1 MRDYLSA
8 VRGLTVRGCAFL
20 AAGGASVVAAVVIG
34 EQDLIAVA
42 LLLAGL
48 PLLAAAAVA
57 RTRYRLACTRRL
69 EPGRVTAGDTV
80 SVRIRLDNVSRL
92 RSSVLRVEDVTPH
105 LGHRARFV
113 VDRIEPGGS
122 RDLSYSMR
130 AEARGRYQ
138 VGPLT
143 IRLTDPFGLCELERS
158 FRSKDD
164 LTVAPALERLPLVP
178 PVGLSALNNKVR
190 RATVRIGD
198 EESSTRPYRSGDDLR
213 KVHWKHTARLGEL
226 VVRRD
231 ERPLTGAAAVL
242 LDTRAGA
249 WPQSDHPDDPFSR
262 AVSAAGSIAVNLARS
277 GYGVRL
283 ITDSRVAA
291 TGPGNAVGA
300 LLDQLAVI
308 MPAPVTALNPALAL
322 LRSAEHSGL
331 VVAVLGRTDQ
341 ATASLVAG
349 ARPRNAPAIAVLVD
363 TAYGDGADAPTVS
376 SDIELSRSVL
386 SRNGWTVLVADRTT
400 RLADTW
406 PAIFRPGAANGQH
419 HLGSPGAHRAGTRGL
434 DGAGVGGAS
443 RAPHVPSTAAAGPE
457 PPRHGSSGPAA
468 AAASAGS
475 APADSPRRGRS
486 AGSTAGIPRDNGSV
500 NGTSPNGSGAHGSGA
515 NGAGT
520 NGAGAGPADKGGRR
534 TRRAPRPADPEQR
547 TPPSQ
552 PAPTGPLYRPGS
564 PHEPPAPATVTG
576 GPTAPAGRGC

>member
-130 AEARGRYQ
+130 AETRGRYQ

-198 EESSTRPYRSGDDLR
+198 EESSTRPYHSGDDLR
-213 KVHWKHTARLGEL
+213 KVHWKNTARLGEL
-226 VVRRD
+226 MVRRD

-262 AVSAAGSIAVNLARS
+262 AVSTAGSIAVNLARS

-363 TAYGDGADAPTVS
+363 TARGDGTDAPAVS
-376 SDIELSRSVL
+376 ADIELSRSVL
-386 SRNGWTVLVADRTT
+386 SRHGWTVLVADRTT

-419 HLGSPGAHRAGTRGL
+419 HLGSPGTQRAGAQRAGARGS
-434 DGAGVGGAS
+434 DDAGVSRVS
-443 RAPHVPSTAAAGPE
+443 RAPRVPSAAAAAGPE
-457 PPRHGSSGPAA
+457 PPRHGNSGPAA
-468 AAASAGS
+468 ATAATGA
-475 APADSPRRGRS
+475 APADASGRAGP
-486 AGSTAGIPRDNGSV
+486 AGSTTGIPRG
-500 NGTSPNGSGAHGSGA
+500 
-515 NGAGT
+515 
-520 NGAGAGPADKGGRR
+520 K
-534 TRRAPRPADPEQR
+534 R
-547 TPPSQ
+547 TPPSH